1 MLEIQWKI
9 QNCDIDRVKKV
20 LEDQKQEQTFKELI
34 KAREK
39 NLAKKKSDVS
49 KEDFWRELVLARLTT
64 QNRVGPGSPIETLEE
79 ESPFPLA
86 YEKVRSERRKE
97 HFIKETIRSYGIG
110 KYNQSARDLTY
121 NFRYLEKKRGWQQVL
136 QACNQLT
143 SLVTVAEERKVAHE
157 IAKALKGFGPKQSRN
172 LLQLLGLT
180 RYEIPIDSRVLK
192 WLNQAIPRGHAKLH
206 AGMLADQAF
215 YEFVLDG
222 IQELCEKA
230 ETVPCLFDAAVFS
243 ALGE

>member
-9 QNCDIDRVKKV
+9 QDRDIDRVKEV
-20 LEDQKQEQTFKELI
+20 LEDQKHEPTFKKLAKE
-34 KAREK
+34 REK
-39 NLAKKKSDVS
+39 NFAAKKPDVS

-64 QNRVGPGSPIETLEE
+64 QNKVRPGGPIERLGE

-86 YEKVRSERRKE
+86 YESVRPERRKE
-97 HFIKETIRSYGIG
+97 HFIKEAIRSCGIG

-121 NFRYLEKKRGWQQVL
+121 NFHYLEKKKGWQNVL
-136 QACNQLT
+136 PKCNRLT
-143 SLVTVAEERKVAHE
+143 ILVSAAEERKVARD
-157 IAKALKGFGPKQSRN
+157 IAKVLKGFGPKQSRN

-192 WLNQAIPRGHAKLH
+192 WLNQSILPGHANLH
-206 AGMLADQAF
+206 AGMLADQEF

-222 IQELCEKA
+222 IQALCERA
-230 ETVPCLFDAAVFS
+230 ETVLSF
-243 ALGE
+243 